1 MYDVN
6 KFDYSPW
13 YSGDGPDITTN
24 DNEPSIR
31 LIQEKIAALEIAM
44 NYYKE
49 QLDLIY
55 DSTILARAPA
65 AATPASAAT
74 PAAATPAAATPAA
87 ATPAAAP
94 ATARDN
100 TEFLDV
106 IKADIYRLAEEID
119 TLIKTVLALGSK
131 NKTDM
136 QGKVSTLLEK
146 NDHLQEMYAEI
157 MEKHEELNTLDA
169 SYRDTQ
175 TKSNSNWYIFF
186 FYFLM
191 VVFIFGSLLY
201 ILKNPQEGDNLD
213 MFILVLAILIFAYYI
228 YDYYFIKRR
237 RN

>member
-31 LIQEKIAALEIAM
+31 LIQEKITALDLAM

-49 QLDLIY
+49 QLDIVY
-55 DSTILARAPA
+55 DSTILAR
-65 AATPASAAT
+65 TAAT
-74 PAAATPAAATPAA
+74 PAAIPA
-87 ATPAAAP
+87 

-175 TKSNSNWYIFF
+175 TKSNSNLYIYL

-191 VVFIFGSLLY
+191 VIFIFGSLLY
-201 ILKNPQEGDNLD
+201 ILKNPQEGGNLD

-228 YDYYFIKRR
+228 YDYYFIKRQ